1 VASTAQLAHENV
13 SELAPGPGDE
23 DANRHGQRVTR
34 AVAAGKGPYPSGVNP
49 DVAAAVERLREEGV
63 LTASQARL
71 FSRVAAREL
80 VSVRLEIRA
89 ALYVGVL
96 LLTGGIAL
104 FVKENHERLG
114 PMAIGLAIGASAAG
128 CLAWAWRNSPPF
140 TWEGTLSTHAG
151 FDYVLL
157 LGALLVATD
166 LAYLE
171 AQLKLLGG
179 NWPWHFLVVAA
190 FYLLLAYR
198 FDSKML
204 LSLALASFAAWRG
217 IAVSLTRTSLG
228 AGDPARLRI
237 EALAC
242 GALFVVLG
250 VAAAGRQRKAHFED
264 VYVNAGLLLVFGGLL
279 SGVFGDG
286 GARWGA
292 WLLALLLV
300 AAAVAAVGFRAK
312 RTLPFALAVVAAY
325 LAVLRPV
332 FEIRGAEA
340 LALLLA
346 AVLAAA
352 ALFFIVAAHKKMR
365 VP

>member
-1 VASTAQLAHENV
+1 M
-13 SELAPGPGDE
+13 
-23 DANRHGQRVTR
+23 
-34 AVAAGKGPYPSGVNP
+34 NP
-49 DVAAAVERLREEGV
+49 DVAAAVERLRGDGV
-63 LTASQARL
+63 LKDLPANLFGRIAR
-71 FSRVAAREL
+71 RDL
-80 VSVRLEIRA
+80 VSVRLEVRS

-96 LLTGGIAL
+96 LLTTGVGL
-104 FVKENHERLG
+104 FVKENHERIG
-114 PMAIGLAIGASAAG
+114 PAAIGFAIGLAAAA
-128 CLAWAWRNSPPF
+128 CLVWAWRRSAPF
-140 TWEGTLSTHAG
+140 TWGEAASSHAA

-171 AQLKLLGG
+171 TQLKLLGP
-179 NWPWHFLVVAA
+179 NWPWHLLAVAV
-190 FYLLLAYR
+190 FHGFLAYR

-204 LSLALASFAAWRG
+204 LSLALAAFAAWRG
-217 IAVSLTRTSLG
+217 IAVSLTGTSLG

-250 VAAAGRQRKAHFED
+250 VTAARRRRKAIFED

-279 SGVFGDG
+279 SGVFGG
-286 GARWGA
+286 REVRWGA
-292 WLLALLLV
+292 WLLAALPV
-300 AAAVAAVGFRAK
+300 TVAVAAVGFRAK
-312 RTLPFALAVVAAY
+312 RTLPFALAVVTAY
-325 LAVLRPV
+325 LAALRPV
-332 FEIRGAEA
+332 FEILRAEA
-340 LALLLA
+340 LAFLFA

>member
-34 AVAAGKGPYPSGVNP
+34 AVAAGKGPYARGVNP
-49 DVAAAVERLREEGV
+49 DVAAAVEHLRDEGA
-63 LTASQARL
+63 LTAPRARL
-71 FSRVAAREL
+71 FSRVARGEL
-80 VSVRLEIRA
+80 VSMRLEIRA
-89 ALYVGVL
+89 ALYAGVL
-96 LLTGGIAL
+96 LLTSGIAL
-104 FVKENHERLG
+104 FVKENHERIG
-114 PMAIGLAIGASAAG
+114 PVAIGLAIFALAAG

-140 TWEGTLSTHAG
+140 SWGDASSTHAG

-166 LAYLE
+166 LAWLE

-179 NWPWHFLVVAA
+179 NWPWHLLVVAVL
-190 FYLLLAYR
+190 YLLLAYR

-228 AGDPARLRI
+228 AGDPMRLRI

-250 VAAAGRQRKAHFED
+250 VTAARRRRKASFED

-279 SGVFGDG
+279 SGVFGG
-286 GARWGA
+286 REVRWDA

-300 AAAVAAVGFRAK
+300 AVAVAAVGFRAK
-312 RTLPFALAVVAAY
+312 RTLPFALAVVTAY

-332 FEIRGAEA
+332 FEILRAEA
-340 LALLLA
+340 LAFFVA

>member
-1 VASTAQLAHENV
+1 M
-13 SELAPGPGDE
+13 
-23 DANRHGQRVTR
+23 
-34 AVAAGKGPYPSGVNP
+34 NP

-63 LTASQARL
+63 LTASQAGL
-71 FSRVAAREL
+71 FSRVARREL

-89 ALYVGVL
+89 ALYAGVL

-114 PMAIGLAIGASAAG
+114 PAAIGLAIGALAAG

-140 TWEGTLSTHAG
+140 SWGDASSTHAG

-179 NWPWHFLVVAA
+179 NWPWHFLVVAV

-204 LSLALASFAAWRG
+204 LSLSLASFAAWRG
-217 IAVSLTRTSLG
+217 ITVSLTRTSLG
-228 AGDPARLRI
+228 AGDPARLRT

-250 VAAAGRQRKAHFED
+250 VAAARRRRKASFED
-264 VYVNAGLLLVFGGLL
+264 VYVNAGLLLVFGSLL
-279 SGVFGDG
+279 SGVFGG
-286 GARWGA
+286 REVRWGA

-300 AAAVAAVGFRAK
+300 VAAVAAAAFRAK

-325 LAVLRPV
+325 LSLLRPI
-332 FEIRGAEA
+332 FEIRGSEA
-340 LALLLA
+340 LPLLLA
-346 AVLAAA
+346 AVLAALG
-352 ALFFIVAAHKKMR
+352 LFFIVLAHRRMR
-365 VP
+365 IP

>member
-1 VASTAQLAHENV
+1 
-13 SELAPGPGDE
+13 
-23 DANRHGQRVTR
+23 
-34 AVAAGKGPYPSGVNP
+34 VNP
-49 DVAAAVERLREEGV
+49 DVAAAVEHLQDEGA

-71 FSRVAAREL
+71 FSRVARGEL
-80 VSVRLEIRA
+80 VSVRLEMRA

-104 FVKENHERLG
+104 FVKENHERIG
-114 PMAIGLAIGASAAG
+114 PAAIGLAILALAAG
-128 CLAWAWRNSPPF
+128 CLAWAWRKSPPF
-140 TWEGTLSTHAG
+140 SWRDASSTHAG

-166 LAYLE
+166 LAWLE
-171 AQLKLLGG
+171 AQLKLLGE
-179 NWPWHFLVVAA
+179 NWPWHFFVVAV
-190 FYLLLAYR
+190 FYVLLAYR

-204 LSLALASFAAWRG
+204 LSLSLASFAAWRG

-228 AGDPARLRI
+228 AGDPVRLRI

-250 VAAAGRQRKAHFED
+250 VAAARGQRKAHFED

-279 SGVFGDG
+279 SGVFGGRED
-286 GARWGA
+286 RWGV

-300 AAAVAAVGFRAK
+300 AVAVAVVGFRWK
-312 RTLPFALAVVAAY
+312 RTLPFALAVVTTY

-332 FEIRGAEA
+332 FEILRAEA
-340 LALLLA
+340 LALLFAAGLA
-346 AVLAAA
+346 GA
-352 ALFFIVAAHKKMR
+352 ALFFIVAAHRKMR